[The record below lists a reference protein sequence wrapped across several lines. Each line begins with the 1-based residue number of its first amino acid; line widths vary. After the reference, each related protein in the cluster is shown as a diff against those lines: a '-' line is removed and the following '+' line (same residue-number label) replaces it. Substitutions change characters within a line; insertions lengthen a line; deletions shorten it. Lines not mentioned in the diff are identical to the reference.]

1 MDESKVIE
9 WVDLNLEKEM
19 YRLGLQDW
27 RIAVKSGKVPEPYF
41 RACVFPQGT
50 RQRAEIIIEPIDV
63 EDESDLRA
71 TVQHELMHLVSAP
84 INSLKEMAI
93 ALSPVSAHEAI
104 NVAWDDAY
112 EMTVRNME
120 KMLRFA
126 NEVAIDEYEQEIEDG
141 KDTPDCETGNPR
153 KRDKKRK
160 RR

>member
-19 YRLGLQDW
+19 YRFSLQEW
-27 RIAVKSGKVPEPYF
+27 RISVKIGKPEAPF
-41 RACVFPQGT
+41 STACVHTQST
-50 RQRAEIIIEPIDV
+50 RQRADIIIDPFEIA
-63 EDESDLRA
+63 EESDLKS
-71 TVQHELMHLVSAP
+71 TIQHELMHLVCSPYNTLRDMALALAP
-84 INSLKEMAI
+84 Q
-93 ALSPVSAHEAI
+93 SAHEAI
-104 NVAWDDAY
+104 DLAWDDAC

-141 KDTPDCETGNPR
+141 KGDVDCETGNPR